1 MNTTQPPFPGER
13 PDSPAKKFANLSPG
27 LAPAATVD
35 NSAEATADVPSVD
48 RLTEIQASLKKLER
62 RDWWLWVM
70 AVIVMLLLTGAVVS
84 MSFPELLKTDDA
96 FFRFSLN
103 QAVRGLVGLV
113 LLFNTYTIYQQVQV
127 KRLRRQLSEQLEAM
141 GRLRVRAEE
150 FHRLATI
157 DPLTGLYNRRFAEQR
172 LAAEASRSQR
182 YGHPLT
188 VISFDLNNFKK
199 INDKHGHPAGDEV
212 LKAFADRLNAAIR
225 VSDWAVRM
233 GGDEFLAILPECAIG
248 QVQSLINRIAKV
260 EVDYDGMQ
268 IPVAY
273 SYGCVGYEP
282 GETPQRFLERADELL
297 YADKRRSK
305 KAAPQLSYA
314 HQ

>member
-1 MNTTQPPFPGER
+1 MNTTQPS
-13 PDSPAKKFANLSPG
+13 SPVAQPELPVET
-27 LAPAATVD
+27 PT
-35 NSAEATADVPSVD
+35 EVPSED

-70 AVIVMLLLTGAVVS
+70 AIIVMLLLTGAVVS

-113 LLFNTYTIYQQVQV
+113 LLFNTYTIYQQYQV
-127 KRLRRQLSEQLEAM
+127 KRLRRQLSEQLQAM
-141 GRLRVRAEE
+141 GRLRMRAEE

-182 YGHPLT
+182 HGHPLT

-199 INDKHGHPAGDEV
+199 INDRYGHPAGDAV
-212 LKAFADRLNAAIR
+212 LKEFADRLDSAIR
-225 VSDWAVRM
+225 VSDFAVRM
-233 GGDEFLAILPECAIG
+233 GGDEFLAILPECTLA
-248 QVQSLINRIAKV
+248 QVQSLLNRIAKV
-260 EVDYDGMQ
+260 EVDFQGAH
-268 IPVAY
+268 IPVDY
-273 SYGCVGYEP
+273 SHGCVGYEP
-282 GETPQRFLERADELL
+282 GETPERFLDRADQLL

-305 KAAPQLSYA
+305 KTTPQLSYA
-314 HQ
+314 DR

>member
-1 MNTTQPPFPGER
+1 MSSTQPSLPVVPTEAP
-13 PDSPAKKFANLSPG
+13 PDSPTESLS
-27 LAPAATVD
+27 
-35 NSAEATADVPSVD
+35 ED
-48 RLTEIQASLKKLER
+48 RLTKIQEQLKKLER
-62 RDWWLWVM
+62 RDWWLWIM
-70 AVIVMLLLTGAVVS
+70 AVIVMLMLTAAVVS

-127 KRLRRQLSEQLEAM
+127 KRLRRQFSEQLQAM
-141 GRLRVRAEE
+141 GRLRIRAEE
-150 FHRLATI
+150 FHRQATI

-172 LAAEASRSQR
+172 LAAEAARSQR

-199 INDKHGHPAGDEV
+199 INDNHGHPAGDEV
-212 LKAFADRLNAAIR
+212 LKAFADRLNTAIR
-225 VSDWAVRM
+225 VSDFAVRM
-233 GGDEFLAILPECAIG
+233 GGDEFLVILPECTVG
-248 QVQSLINRIAKV
+248 QMQSLLNRIAKV
-260 EVDYDGMQ
+260 EVNHEGKI
-268 IPVAY
+268 IPVDY

-282 GETPQRFLERADELL
+282 GETPQRFLERADQLL

-305 KAAPQLSYA
+305 KATPQLSYA
-314 HQ
+314 QR

>member
-1 MNTTQPPFPGER
+1 MNMPQPS
-13 PDSPAKKFANLSPG
+13 SPE
-27 LAPAATVD
+27 APAEVPITAPPE
-35 NSAEATADVPSVD
+35 NPAEVPSED

-96 FFRFSLN
+96 FFRFSLS

-113 LLFNTYTIYQQVQV
+113 LLFNTYTIYQQYQV
-127 KRLRRQLSEQLEAM
+127 KRLRRQLSEQLTAM

-212 LKAFADRLNAAIR
+212 LKAFADQLNSAIR
-225 VSDWAVRM
+225 VSDFAVRM
-233 GGDEFLAILPECAIG
+233 GGDEFLVILPECTIG
-248 QVQSLINRIAKV
+248 QMQSLVSRIAKV
-260 EVDYDGMQ
+260 EVIHEGAR
-268 IPVAY
+268 IPVEY
-273 SYGCVGYEP
+273 SYGSVGYEP
-282 GETPQRFLERADELL
+282 GETPQRFLERADQLL

-305 KAAPQLSYA
+305 KAGPQLSFA
-314 HQ
+314 HR

>member
-1 MNTTQPPFPGER
+1 MNTIQPPL
-13 PDSPAKKFANLSPG
+13 PDSPAKAPGNLPTELTPG
-27 LAPAATVD
+27 VIP
-35 NSAEATADVPSVD
+35 EASADVPSVD

-96 FFRFSLN
+96 LFRFSLN

-199 INDKHGHPAGDEV
+199 INDKHGHPVGDEV
-212 LKAFADRLNAAIR
+212 LKAFADRLNTAIR

-233 GGDEFLAILPECAIG
+233 GGDEFLAILPECAIA

-260 EVDYDGMQ
+260 EVEHDGAR
-268 IPVAY
+268 IPVAF

-282 GETPQRFLERADELL
+282 GETPERFLERADELL